1 MTFEITQQDLDI
13 CKMNGLDEN
22 DLNGFIADRQ
32 GWGLSDE
39 EINARLRMLIND
51 CKQTTPQSE
60 NDLQNISKWK
70 QQPPISP
77 FEYGKMN
84 SYAIINDA
92 KNSLSFTPEINP
104 QSPSERQKN
113 GFTPDDISSNEYES
127 LKKGVKYLGKK
138 INEQG
143 EKLGKWVVYRNLNK
157 KFYEPTG
164 RTDKIGFWEATKDI
178 VKQGTALPFI
188 GGYVSGAQKQIILDI
203 DEKIKNGEK
212 ISADEAYAYE
222 CLLNKVKEERTR
234 GYSNWGLI
242 GSSVLPSMVR
252 FGGEIALTGGTMNAL
267 GVTTKLPKAASISQK
282 FAHGVKDSLKLGT
295 AATALNPSEI
305 YDRYQN
311 RTFENQMK
319 LTPEGETYFVDSLE
333 KPATTFLK
341 SMGDVFLSFACEG
354 SGSALGATGEFI
366 GNGLSKGVAK
376 VTDPVLQHIVKNK
389 NMRKLVE
396 EVCPKI
402 LDSAQ
407 KKFSQFDKFFD
418 KTRFLADKVKFDG
431 FLEEIG
437 EEKLEDYLSLTFG
450 LQDEKPSLEN
460 YVKAF
465 GDLDDWAVLSGSIL
479 LQGSVLSATSRILE
493 KSLKKSSAMSD
504 EEIQEVVNSL
514 PITEQREVVK
524 NMIDNGLIQPEIV
537 QKVQSEEFWKDLQN
551 QRYQQHIEK
560 GLSEQ
565 NAKVAASLDSLFG
578 AMFSNLFNVSDEEAA
593 DLLPTFKSEEFRNKE
608 QFKQKIERSRFIR
621 KIQDDFKDSD
631 TLSDYLA
638 EINSTEY
645 ENLSPEEK
653 YNYAVSREIEKYDN
667 EHISNKPLD
676 NKTEYVVDDEYSPKN
691 LNILQ
696 GRVEYNDN
704 VNENNS
710 DEISESSQY
719 TEMPI
724 KLSQDEIYDIMGE
737 IGDINDGELIDPFL
751 RALQGQADTNDV
763 EQLKIAVSGLQHGG
777 KLEYILNNQNG
788 NTFYQSAM
796 MQGINPNQ
804 KVDVVDLSS
813 RSQNII
819 DKKSLLSYINS
830 LVGQNG
836 ITTKDKKAILNFIQ
850 KSYRI
855 DKNGKG
861 FNINVPRHIVYSSLN
876 DNRAERSIVVNNIV
890 DLIKQSV
897 MIEVEKNTKKSG
909 KPYVDEYYRFYVPVR
924 INSDIYTIRL
934 VAENQNKNN
943 LFNIVK
949 PSVYDVII
957 DKKRTSPK
965 VTNAPVLRSPNNSIN
980 HFQQNTSAEQI
991 TIRDMLT
998 NVEDADGN
1006 VYYQSAYH
1014 GTPHKFDE
1022 FSTENIGSG
1031 EGHQAHG
1038 WGLYFASNKKVSE
1051 DYRETLSDT
1060 IGIGTEIL
1068 VDNVTYKKIA
1078 TNTYK
1083 KKDNIYDSVD
1093 DYLNKALNFIEIQG
1107 SKKKALKYVQEQIDN
1122 HKDAGYFDDAVYYIR
1137 IKDALNEIIK
1147 AKITKYADDY
1157 GQLYEV
1163 EIPEDEEMLDE
1174 DLPFSEQPKKV
1185 QDAIKQ
1191 ICEDYVD
1198 NNKLVDL
1205 NVIAYTN
1212 NTSEKYKNNLA
1223 YKEGR
1228 NIYGIISEAFGGDK
1242 QASLLL
1248 NEYGIKGI
1256 KYNGQTDGQCYV
1268 IFNPENIDITRT
1280 FYQEGVNPKDS
1291 IEQRT
1296 DKSKYLTDNEVEQLK
1311 KDKEN
1316 FVVYVQ
1322 KMIDDKLS
1330 PLTQIRVLEKL
1341 PSAYN
1346 KIPQLKGKK
1355 VVITQNVYKKI
1366 IDLPNKFNKNHNID
1380 KKRALKLP
1388 EYLSDPLYIL
1398 QSTSEGNEHRF
1409 VVVTASKGNK
1419 PKEKL
1424 SIILQPNNNVAVVSA
1439 YDEIINIS
1447 EEKKNNRVL
1456 YDKKKEL
1463 SKTLSAS
1470 KAVTIDNSDTII
1482 TNSASN
1488 FNPKQSQK
1496 RTGYVLEQQS
1506 SSQPNLF
1513 AESASERLGDN
1524 SENLYVQPKNS
1535 YRGRAVLDKQ
1545 LILVTATGDV
1555 STVVHE
1561 YAHWYLGILQDAEGY
1576 SDKVDDQ
1583 LYAIRKYLNNDGS
1596 PFTRQQHEKFAKS
1609 FENYIYRGTAKN
1621 SKLREIYEDIKNV
1634 LYNIYEIIQKGEY
1647 FIGGENPLSDEDM
1660 ANSNAVFEELF
1671 RLENNNLQERVFKKI
1686 DDCNNMIA
1694 DVKNKEKEEIARIY
1708 QIRDNIKQN
1717 IKEQGEIEKS
1727 VREIKE
1733 FAEKYAEK
1741 KENAKWKLYNEDRQ
1755 NTAYNILSNALGLP
1769 VADIKR
1775 KLHSRFAKTREDIEL
1790 KLREVGDK
1798 LSAGDY
1804 FYDEKVIEY
1813 FGSIDMTDTDS
1824 SQQLVNMALDA
1835 IDTKVNLDS
1844 PLNRDINE
1852 FLNKFDYLKKQ
1863 FAKYK
1868 GKQRSLIIDV
1878 IGDLFN
1884 ELTSSSLPS
1893 VFISDFST
1901 EMQKLTENYEE
1912 ALDNRA
1918 AKTTNSEF
1926 YGLVLAKLKNVK
1938 LYSAADKHAV
1948 KINHLHDFYSKLPLA
1963 KTANGAEKLIREIN
1977 NALIRDI
1984 EMRKKSI
1991 IAKEIA
1997 KQLRVN
2003 SRTQKVGSRVKKG
2016 LYDWKTN
2023 SVWLDMV
2030 KFNNMNMAE
2039 LSSELEKVLTP
2050 EIKAICNVDDG
2061 LKEMTTAK
2069 ENSSTVDFSFESKM
2083 KKKFIEYKLSG
2094 KLENA
2099 NSALMLDLLS
2109 DILEFKNKA
2118 RKAKSEKELHD
2129 MLQKY
2134 DFRNNLAERIL
2145 NNPNKI
2151 KKVIKYLFKNN
2162 SLLNWNTILRV
2173 CFGNDVAEKY
2183 SIDNEEN
2190 EKVIYENKILT
2201 NFYNKA
2207 LKCYKLNKTKG
2218 LRKFFFDPHGIHEFQ
2233 KLFRDYEKET
2243 FSTNETIYDFKTK
2256 EEKTS
2261 PILLNRAQL
2270 ITMFT
2275 WYQNELLKKRLINQF
2290 GGEYYGEKELERLF
2304 NHLSDEDK
2312 QFAFLLMQ
2320 TCDDMYDDVNEVM
2333 IRSQGLSMEKNENY
2347 FPSVVRR
2354 RGDSIDNVSLVNCR
2368 IGQPSATK
2376 KRVKSQFVA
2385 MKPLN
2390 PLSILSRHID
2400 TMSSYVCVS
2409 EKASFVSEIFG
2420 SPDLQRAF
2428 ENAFDEQYTE
2438 FINNIGIDKS
2448 SLSKSVT
2455 PIALDNNSIPD
2466 FKTVSELK
2474 NWICENVDLLGN
2486 VKIESNGRNVLFSK
2500 SNIGRSLKGVQRSD
2514 VKQKSYSVLK
2524 QLVEKSVYGYDKKV
2538 DQKHSKR
2545 NNGQEIYYNA
2555 FTYKG
2560 KTFDVEI
2567 SIDKPFSKKSPNTYA
2582 GHKIKI
2588 IETVP
2593 ATSRN
2598 GSMPSY
2604 GSDTATPEING
2615 TKLPDLTSA
2624 TISISNIVK
2633 AFNPIKD
2640 IKVHKNKTTDGKE
2653 FWDLLSGQLAA
2664 STFFKYSQSVRTMT
2678 ENVRKWINNWI
2689 VSSIALSP
2697 KIAFGQLLS
2706 CINYADGNDISVMD
2720 WAKGFIYCMAHPK
2733 ETIEYMKQD
2742 EYLQARFKGNLQN
2755 ETMQSLLSQYDKW
2768 NEVRTFFTAN
2778 IRIGDMLAIMFGG
2791 KPYIDHL
2798 MKQGISKEEAFARFR
2813 RKTNEAQQSTLP
2825 STISNFQRTSQ
2836 SNAVSALFL
2845 AFTNTPHQYERK
2857 VIESI
2862 AELCRGQDK
2871 KTANKNL
2878 ILYRIVSPLLFEFVL
2893 QDLGIW
2899 LVMGAVGGDDDKGK
2913 IALIAAINSLLL
2925 GNYGAYGAMG
2935 IFGAFLVNVVCNC
2948 MSDKNM
2954 PFSTSSIPMLSS
2966 AERNVYSILNDIK
2979 KGDLKTEHLISAAAL
2994 AGDLSTGMPLT
3005 KMSNMAN
3012 GVGNMMIDGDFMVGL
3027 HKALG
3032 WGDSASRQA
3041 FE

>member
-13 CKMNGLDEN
+13 CKMNGINEN

-104 QSPSERQKN
+104 QSPSERQRN
-113 GFTPDDISSNEYES
+113 GFTPDDISLNEYES

-157 KFYEPTG
+157 EFYEPTG

-178 VKQGTALPFI
+178 VKQGTALPFV

-1006 VYYQSAYH
+1006 VYYQPAYH
-1014 GTPHKFDE
+1014 GSPAKFDK
-1022 FSTENIGSG
+1022 FDHDYIGSG
-1031 EGHQAHG
+1031 EGAQVHG
-1038 WGLYFASNKKVSE
+1038 YGTYVAESKHIADERYRKRLTNDDFNNEKYYYDNQLIDDRNKKAILATIVENGKDKVISV
-1051 DYRETLSDT
+1051 REKSL
-1060 IGIGTEIL
+1060 
-1068 VDNVTYKKIA
+1068 
-1078 TNTYK
+1078 
-1083 KKDNIYDSVD
+1083 
-1093 DYLNKALNFIEIQG
+1093 
-1107 SKKKALKYVQEQIDN
+1107 
-1122 HKDAGYFDDAVYYIR
+1122 
-1137 IKDALNEIIK
+1137 
-1147 AKITKYADDY
+1147 
-1157 GQLYEV
+1157 
-1163 EIPEDEEMLDE
+1163 
-1174 DLPFSEQPKKV
+1174 
-1185 QDAIKQ
+1185 
-1191 ICEDYVD
+1191 
-1198 NNKLVDL
+1198 
-1205 NVIAYTN
+1205 
-1212 NTSEKYKNNLA
+1212 EKYK
-1223 YKEGR
+1223 YSDE
-1228 NIYGIISEAFGGDK
+1228 
-1242 QASLLL
+1242 
-1248 NEYGIKGI
+1248 EY
-1256 KYNGQTDGQCYV
+1256 QQ
-1268 IFNPENIDITRT
+1268 
-1280 FYQEGVNPKDS
+1280 
-1291 IEQRT
+1291 
-1296 DKSKYLTDNEVEQLK
+1296 
-1311 KDKEN
+1311 
-1316 FVVYVQ
+1316 
-1322 KMIDDKLS
+1322 
-1330 PLTQIRVLEKL
+1330 
-1341 PSAYN
+1341 
-1346 KIPQLKGKK
+1346 
-1355 VVITQNVYKKI
+1355 
-1366 IDLPNKFNKNHNID
+1366 
-1380 KKRALKLP
+1380 
-1388 EYLSDPLYIL
+1388 
-1398 QSTSEGNEHRF
+1398 
-1409 VVVTASKGNK
+1409 
-1419 PKEKL
+1419 
-1424 SIILQPNNNVAVVSA
+1424 
-1439 YDEIINIS
+1439 
-1447 EEKKNNRVL
+1447 
-1456 YDKKKEL
+1456 KKEEL
-1463 SKTLSAS
+1463 AWVKTL
-1470 KAVTIDNSDTII
+1470 D
-1482 TNSASN
+1482 
-1488 FNPKQSQK
+1488 
-1496 RTGYVLEQQS
+1496 
-1506 SSQPNLF
+1506 
-1513 AESASERLGDN
+1513 
-1524 SENLYVQPKNS
+1524 
-1535 YRGRAVLDKQ
+1535 
-1545 LILVTATGDV
+1545 
-1555 STVVHE
+1555 
-1561 YAHWYLGILQDAEGY
+1561 
-1576 SDKVDDQ
+1576 
-1583 LYAIRKYLNNDGS
+1583 
-1596 PFTRQQHEKFAKS
+1596 
-1609 FENYIYRGTAKN
+1609 
-1621 SKLREIYEDIKNV
+1621 
-1634 LYNIYEIIQKGEY
+1634 
-1647 FIGGENPLSDEDM
+1647 
-1660 ANSNAVFEELF
+1660 
-1671 RLENNNLQERVFKKI
+1671 
-1686 DDCNNMIA
+1686 
-1694 DVKNKEKEEIARIY
+1694 
-1708 QIRDNIKQN
+1708 
-1717 IKEQGEIEKS
+1717 
-1727 VREIKE
+1727 
-1733 FAEKYAEK
+1733 
-1741 KENAKWKLYNEDRQ
+1741 
-1755 NTAYNILSNALGLP
+1755 
-1769 VADIKR
+1769 
-1775 KLHSRFAKTREDIEL
+1775 
-1790 KLREVGDK
+1790 
-1798 LSAGDY
+1798 
-1804 FYDEKVIEY
+1804 
-1813 FGSIDMTDTDS
+1813 
-1824 SQQLVNMALDA
+1824 
-1835 IDTKVNLDS
+1835 
-1844 PLNRDINE
+1844 
-1852 FLNKFDYLKKQ
+1852 
-1863 FAKYK
+1863 
-1868 GKQRSLIIDV
+1868 
-1878 IGDLFN
+1878 
-1884 ELTSSSLPS
+1884 
-1893 VFISDFST
+1893 
-1901 EMQKLTENYEE
+1901 
-1912 ALDNRA
+1912 
-1918 AKTTNSEF
+1918 
-1926 YGLVLAKLKNVK
+1926 
-1938 LYSAADKHAV
+1938 
-1948 KINHLHDFYSKLPLA
+1948 
-1963 KTANGAEKLIREIN
+1963 
-1977 NALIRDI
+1977 
-1984 EMRKKSI
+1984 
-1991 IAKEIA
+1991 
-1997 KQLRVN
+1997 
-2003 SRTQKVGSRVKKG
+2003 
-2016 LYDWKTN
+2016 
-2023 SVWLDMV
+2023 
-2030 KFNNMNMAE
+2030 
-2039 LSSELEKVLTP
+2039 
-2050 EIKAICNVDDG
+2050 
-2061 LKEMTTAK
+2061 
-2069 ENSSTVDFSFESKM
+2069 
-2083 KKKFIEYKLSG
+2083 
-2094 KLENA
+2094 
-2099 NSALMLDLLS
+2099 
-2109 DILEFKNKA
+2109 
-2118 RKAKSEKELHD
+2118 
-2129 MLQKY
+2129 
-2134 DFRNNLAERIL
+2134 
-2145 NNPNKI
+2145 
-2151 KKVIKYLFKNN
+2151 
-2162 SLLNWNTILRV
+2162 
-2173 CFGNDVAEKY
+2173 
-2183 SIDNEEN
+2183 
-2190 EKVIYENKILT
+2190 ENKI
-2201 NFYNKA
+2201 
-2207 LKCYKLNKTKG
+2207 
-2218 LRKFFFDPHGIHEFQ
+2218 
-2233 KLFRDYEKET
+2233 
-2243 FSTNETIYDFKTK
+2243 
-2256 EEKTS
+2256 
-2261 PILLNRAQL
+2261 
-2270 ITMFT
+2270 
-2275 WYQNELLKKRLINQF
+2275 
-2290 GGEYYGEKELERLF
+2290 ER
-2304 NHLSDEDK
+2304 
-2312 QFAFLLMQ
+2312 
-2320 TCDDMYDDVNEVM
+2320 
-2333 IRSQGLSMEKNENY
+2333 
-2347 FPSVVRR
+2347 
-2354 RGDSIDNVSLVNCR
+2354 
-2368 IGQPSATK
+2368 
-2376 KRVKSQFVA
+2376 
-2385 MKPLN
+2385 
-2390 PLSILSRHID
+2390 
-2400 TMSSYVCVS
+2400 
-2409 EKASFVSEIFG
+2409 
-2420 SPDLQRAF
+2420 
-2428 ENAFDEQYTE
+2428 
-2438 FINNIGIDKS
+2438 
-2448 SLSKSVT
+2448 
-2455 PIALDNNSIPD
+2455 
-2466 FKTVSELK
+2466 
-2474 NWICENVDLLGN
+2474 
-2486 VKIESNGRNVLFSK
+2486 
-2500 SNIGRSLKGVQRSD
+2500 
-2514 VKQKSYSVLK
+2514 
-2524 QLVEKSVYGYDKKV
+2524 
-2538 DQKHSKR
+2538 
-2545 NNGQEIYYNA
+2545 
-2555 FTYKG
+2555 
-2560 KTFDVEI
+2560 
-2567 SIDKPFSKKSPNTYA
+2567 
-2582 GHKIKI
+2582 
-2588 IETVP
+2588 
-2593 ATSRN
+2593 
-2598 GSMPSY
+2598 
-2604 GSDTATPEING
+2604 
-2615 TKLPDLTSA
+2615 
-2624 TISISNIVK
+2624 
-2633 AFNPIKD
+2633 
-2640 IKVHKNKTTDGKE
+2640 
-2653 FWDLLSGQLAA
+2653 
-2664 STFFKYSQSVRTMT
+2664 
-2678 ENVRKWINNWI
+2678 
-2689 VSSIALSP
+2689 
-2697 KIAFGQLLS
+2697 
-2706 CINYADGNDISVMD
+2706 
-2720 WAKGFIYCMAHPK
+2720 
-2733 ETIEYMKQD
+2733 
-2742 EYLQARFKGNLQN
+2742 
-2755 ETMQSLLSQYDKW
+2755 
-2768 NEVRTFFTAN
+2768 
-2778 IRIGDMLAIMFGG
+2778 
-2791 KPYIDHL
+2791 
-2798 MKQGISKEEAFARFR
+2798 
-2813 RKTNEAQQSTLP
+2813 
-2825 STISNFQRTSQ
+2825 
-2836 SNAVSALFL
+2836 
-2845 AFTNTPHQYERK
+2845 
-2857 VIESI
+2857 
-2862 AELCRGQDK
+2862 
-2871 KTANKNL
+2871 
-2878 ILYRIVSPLLFEFVL
+2878 
-2893 QDLGIW
+2893 
-2899 LVMGAVGGDDDKGK
+2899 
-2913 IALIAAINSLLL
+2913 
-2925 GNYGAYGAMG
+2925 
-2935 IFGAFLVNVVCNC
+2935 
-2948 MSDKNM
+2948 
-2954 PFSTSSIPMLSS
+2954 
-2966 AERNVYSILNDIK
+2966 
-2979 KGDLKTEHLISAAAL
+2979 
-2994 AGDLSTGMPLT
+2994 
-3005 KMSNMAN
+3005 
-3012 GVGNMMIDGDFMVGL
+3012 MV
-3027 HKALG
+3027 
-3032 WGDSASRQA
+3032 
-3041 FE
+3041 

>member
-1 MTFEITQQDLDI
+1 MTIKITQQELDI
-13 CKMNGLDEN
+13 WKMNGLDEN
-22 DLNGFIADRQ
+22 ALNGFIADRR

-157 KFYEPTG
+157 EFYEPTG

-252 FGGEIALTGGTMNAL
+252 FGGEIALTGGAMNAL

-311 RTFENQMK
+311 RTFENQMR

-418 KTRFLADKVKFDG
+418 KTKFLADKVKFDG

-524 NMIDNGLIQPEIV
+524 NMIDNGIIQPEIV

-631 TLSDYLA
+631 TLSDYLS

-645 ENLSPEEK
+645 ENLSPKEK

-710 DEISESSQY
+710 DEISESSQD

-751 RALQGQADTNDV
+751 RALQGQADTNDI
-763 EQLKIAVSGLQHGG
+763 EQLKNVVSGLQHGG
-777 KLEYILNNQNG
+777 KLEYILNNQNEK
-788 NTFYQSAM
+788 TFYQSAM

-813 RSQNII
+813 QSQNII

-897 MIEVEKNTKKSG
+897 MIEVEKNTKKSV

-980 HFQQNTSAEQI
+980 HFQQNASAEQI
-991 TIRDMLT
+991 TIKDMLS

-1006 VYYQSAYH
+1006 VYYQPANTVIKNDEKNLLMTHNAKSDNIDAILESGNLIAPSFAITKKDYEVDALS
-1014 GTPHKFDE
+1014 KFGDVTFIRKPE
-1022 FSTENIGSG
+1022 KIKFGS
-1031 EGHQAHG
+1031 
-1038 WGLYFASNKKVSE
+1038 
-1051 DYRETLSDT
+1051 
-1060 IGIGTEIL
+1060 
-1068 VDNVTYKKIA
+1068 
-1078 TNTYK
+1078 
-1083 KKDNIYDSVD
+1083 DNIYNRDIYSPRMPRPEYQLKDGTVIDS
-1093 DYLNKALNFIEIQG
+1093 YEKEA
-1107 SKKKALKYVQEQIDN
+1107 QERLE
-1122 HKDAGYFDDAVYYIR
+1122 KE
-1137 IKDALNEIIK
+1137 K
-1147 AKITKYADDY
+1147 
-1157 GQLYEV
+1157 
-1163 EIPEDEEMLDE
+1163 P
-1174 DLPFSEQPKKV
+1174 
-1185 QDAIKQ
+1185 
-1191 ICEDYVD
+1191 
-1198 NNKLVDL
+1198 
-1205 NVIAYTN
+1205 
-1212 NTSEKYKNNLA
+1212 EKYKERFDKPTSERFKDAKKVMFLGYTPSGNRRYKA
-1223 YKEGR
+1223 YTAENIIAQMKKEGLLSGENFDYGLSSLMSR
-1228 NIYGIISEAFGGDK
+1228 FATKQKSMEELKESAKDGLYSSEQLNEDYENLKKEYEELGDKVAPLYWDKWSFYEFQSDVFFAIAKNKKKYLKDTYNIEVPADLAKKVKDFVTKAQTMSRSYFEAKPLREVSLNEFRYVLSRTGTLTENQKNKLKNIYNIDVIEFDDNIKNALKQVETEQSEIYFQTGIN
-1242 QASLLL
+1242 Q
-1248 NEYGIKGI
+1248 N
-1256 KYNGQTDGQCYV
+1256 
-1268 IFNPENIDITRT
+1268 ENINIDKEDYINAEKDIPLPNINH
-1280 FYQEGVNPKDS
+1280 QVLKNLG
-1291 IEQRT
+1291 
-1296 DKSKYLTDNEVEQLK
+1296 K
-1311 KDKEN
+1311 KDK
-1316 FVVYVQ
+1316 
-1322 KMIDDKLS
+1322 
-1330 PLTQIRVLEKL
+1330 PLILK
-1341 PSAYN
+1341 SNIIKKN
-1346 KIPQLKGKK
+1346 K
-1355 VVITQNVYKKI
+1355 
-1366 IDLPNKFNKNHNID
+1366 KNH
-1380 KKRALKLP
+1380 P
-1388 EYLSDPLYIL
+1388 EILIEEYNDILSKGL
-1398 QSTSEGNEHRF
+1398 QSTDLVFKTDNKNEYYNFIHFDNSTNEQILVELSENKDNYEIVNFYKFSDKSLERKIKKANNEGGQF
-1409 VVVTASKGNK
+1409 LITDSNAKGAAV
-1419 PKEKL
+1419 L
-1424 SIILQPNNNVAVVSA
+1424 SALEVSPNN
-1439 YDEIINIS
+1439 
-1447 EEKKNNRVL
+1447 
-1456 YDKKKEL
+1456 
-1463 SKTLSAS
+1463 
-1470 KAVTIDNSDTII
+1470 II
-1482 TNSASN
+1482 TINSQN
-1488 FNPKQSQK
+1488 LNPE
-1496 RTGYVLEQQS
+1496 RTGYVLEQPS

-1513 AESASERLGDN
+1513 TESASERLGDN
-1524 SENLYVQPKNS
+1524 SQNLYVQPKNS

-1583 LYAIRKYLNNDGS
+1583 LYAIRKYLNNDGT

-1708 QIRDNIKQN
+1708 QIRDNIKHN

-1733 FAEKYAEK
+1733 SAEKYAEK

-1769 VADIKR
+1769 VAEIKR

-1893 VFISDFST
+1893 VFISDFAT

-1912 ALDNRA
+1912 TLDNRA

-1938 LYSAADKHAV
+1938 LYSAADKRAV
-1948 KINHLHDFYSKLPLA
+1948 NINHLHDFYSKLPLA
-1963 KTANGAEKLIREIN
+1963 KTANGTEKLIREIN

-1997 KQLRVN
+1997 KQLRIN

-2050 EIKAICNVDDG
+2050 EIKAICNIDDG
-2061 LKEMTTAK
+2061 LKEMTAAK

-2173 CFGNDVAEKY
+2173 CFGNDIAEKY
-2183 SIDNEEN
+2183 SIDNEET

-2218 LRKFFFDPHGIHEFQ
+2218 PRKFFFDPHGIHEFQ

-2354 RGDSIDNVSLVNCR
+2354 RGDSVDNVSLVNCR

-2438 FINNIGIDKS
+2438 FINNIGIDK
-2448 SLSKSVT
+2448 
-2455 PIALDNNSIPD
+2455 
-2466 FKTVSELK
+2466 
-2474 NWICENVDLLGN
+2474 
-2486 VKIESNGRNVLFSK
+2486 
-2500 SNIGRSLKGVQRSD
+2500 
-2514 VKQKSYSVLK
+2514 
-2524 QLVEKSVYGYDKKV
+2524 
-2538 DQKHSKR
+2538 
-2545 NNGQEIYYNA
+2545 
-2555 FTYKG
+2555 
-2560 KTFDVEI
+2560 
-2567 SIDKPFSKKSPNTYA
+2567 PFSKK
-2582 GHKIKI
+2582 IM
-2588 IETVP
+2588 ETVP
-2593 ATSRN
+2593 VTSRN

-2604 GSDTATPEING
+2604 SSDTATPEING

-2678 ENVRKWINNWI
+2678 ENSRKWINNWI

-2733 ETIEYMKQD
+2733 ETIEFMKQD

-2768 NEVRTFFTAN
+2768 NEVRTFFTSN

-2798 MKQGISKEEAFARFR
+2798 MKQGVSKEEAFARFR